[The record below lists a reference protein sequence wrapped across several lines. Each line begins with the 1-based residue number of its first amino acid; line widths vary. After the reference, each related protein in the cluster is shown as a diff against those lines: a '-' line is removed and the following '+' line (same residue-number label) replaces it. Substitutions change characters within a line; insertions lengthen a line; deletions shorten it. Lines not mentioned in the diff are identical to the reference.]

1 MRRWFWVCGC
11 AAALL
16 AMAGCGGDGGGGG
29 GGSGHGGGQA
39 AERDLHKLGLL
50 YHSALMMNRNGPAN
64 AEELAAV
71 AEDKEGQQAIR
82 GVKEGR
88 YVLLWNVKLLGHPH
102 GTDQLVLGYEKDA
115 PTQGG
120 CVLFLDGHV
129 ARKSAQEFGG
139 LPKPK
144 SR

>member
-1 MRRWFWVCGC
+1 MHRRFWVYGC

-16 AMAGCGGDGGGGG
+16 TVVGCGGDGGGGG
-29 GGSGHGGGQA
+29 GGGGGGQG
-39 AERDLHKLGLL
+39 AERDLNKLGLL
-50 YHSALMMNRNGPAN
+50 YHSALMVNRNGPAN

-71 AEDKEGQQAIR
+71 VEDKEGQQALR
-82 GVKEGR
+82 GLKEGR
-88 YVLLWNVKLLGHPH
+88 YVLLWKVKLLGHPQS
-102 GTDQLVLGYEKDA
+102 TDQLVLGYEKDA
-115 PTQGG
+115 PTSGG

-129 ARKSAQEFGG
+129 ARKSAQQFNE

>member
-1 MRRWFWVCGC
+1 MLLRRWFWVCGC
-11 AAALL
+11 IAAVVAV
-16 AMAGCGGDGGGGG
+16 AGCGGDGGGG
-29 GGSGHGGGQA
+29 GGGQA

-50 YHSALMMNRNGPAN
+50 YHSALMTNRNGPAN

-82 GVKEGR
+82 GLKEGR
-88 YVLLWNVKLLGHPH
+88 YVFLWNVKLLGHPQ
-102 GTDQLVLGYEKDA
+102 GTDQLVLAYEKDA
-115 PTQGG
+115 PTKGG
-120 CVLFLDGHV
+120 YVLFLDGHV
-129 ARKSAQEFGG
+129 ARKSAQEFNE